1 MDEKILLEDCP
12 ICRGAGMILHEGG
25 WSVQVEC
32 CDCSAHT
39 IYLEYD
45 NEEQKKSREDRRPP
59 VEHRQGGQQRTGRVK
74 SSENFAFLRNGAGFW
89 PHFGEIKNF

>member
-45 NEEQKKSREDRRPP
+45 NEEQKKEAEKTVAHLWNIGKVLNPGVGD
-59 VEHRQGGQQRTGRVK
+59 
-74 SSENFAFLRNGAGFW
+74 
-89 PHFGEIKNF
+89 